1 MTFVILIIISKYYL
15 HGVLVE
21 SASSEPKSQLKKNQ
35 AELLVLN
42 QQVEKPIKAG
52 VAAKLSLCSWP
63 FPTVKKDL
71 FCLLGW

>member
-1 MTFVILIIISKYYL
+1 MN
-15 HGVLVE
+15 GVLVE

-42 QQVEKPIKAG
+42 QRVEKPVKAG
-52 VAAKLSLCSWP
+52 VAGKLSLCGWP